1 MVKKFGNNFQEK
13 EENSS
18 HFHQKE
24 DFKASKLSWNIQA
37 LSYSIIYLVNFTP
50 IRHDMKQ
57 KMPNTSKSS
66 DVYTNTNKYNKN
78 IFTSTL
84 LLLYFG
90 VHFIPNLGSI
100 DVLGPQWLFLGIVNV
115 IILAFLAYKKDQ
127 YEEAFTHII
136 KQPFSLLFIFLFAW
150 SGFSMF
156 FSINVIES
164 WVCYV
169 RFFVTLVAFINI
181 SVLLYKRL
189 AFYHWIG
196 IALSFILLFDAIVC
210 LNTYI
215 SNPNDLSIDSL
226 IRSINRNSGH
236 KNILAAG
243 MVIKLPFIF
252 FCLYKGNFIE
262 RIFHMLSLTLGIT
275 VIFILNARAAYLSLA
290 IISMLY
296 FFGTIFMMVKTK
308 TYEQH
313 LFRVAYLAAPL
324 LIAFFLA
331 QSLLPKQE
339 LSVETQNLAAPTSA
353 SIQAQDEGKD
363 IKTKAVYSDVVS
375 RFTSISASS
384 GSDSYRFMLW
394 GHAWKYIAEN
404 PFMGCGYGNWKLAS
418 IPYEKEFI
426 DDLFIPAHAHND
438 FLEFTAETGI
448 IGGLAYLGLFVLLSI
463 LTFKTVR
470 SPKTTETNRL
480 IAIASFLSLIVYG
493 VDAGLNFPIERPTM
507 QMFLAFITAINL
519 NSHFGFENRE
529 DSKESSDTTRKKLPG
544 FGLYIMGA
552 FLLLIPTLY
561 ILFSTN
567 KSLQV
572 QMKVI
577 PDMKNEPMQIPLSEV
592 QNAFPS
598 IPNLTSSAQ
607 PIEGIVARYY
617 SENKKYDEA
626 LFLLRKSINDNPYI
640 YYNQFLMANLFY
652 TIGNLDSAKYYA
664 EIAYANRP
672 RANTYY
678 QTLVAIHAYRRDTAS
693 ITQAFRTYTK
703 YRNEPFAW
711 NLYISGL
718 LNALQRGTP
727 QLVQLADSAL
737 KIFDPKGN
745 NPANEQDYAI
755 LLKRKEEVVNNLNF
769 TGTVAASPQETAAL
783 IEKATLVYNE
793 GVAAFSKQDYK
804 TAAAKFVQAAKI
816 NAFNY
821 AIYENA
827 GVSYFNLKDYR
838 KAIVYFDKV
847 ISLNISKDGK
857 SEFFKGVSL
866 INLGNKEAGC
876 KILQVAKSKNYAEAN
891 NIIAQYCNQ

>member
-1 MVKKFGNNFQEK
+1 
-13 EENSS
+13 
-18 HFHQKE
+18 
-24 DFKASKLSWNIQA
+24 
-37 LSYSIIYLVNFTP
+37 
-50 IRHDMKQ
+50 MKQ
-57 KMPNTSKSS
+57 KMPNTSKSN
-66 DVYTNTNKYNKN
+66 DLYINTNKHNKN
-78 IFTSTL
+78 VFTPAL

-90 VHFIPNLGSI
+90 VHFIPTLGSI
-100 DVLGPQWLFLGIVNV
+100 DVLGPQWLFLGIVDV
-115 IILAFLAYKKDQ
+115 ITLAYLAYKKDQ
-127 YEEAFTHII
+127 FEEAFKHII
-136 KQPFSLLFIFLFAW
+136 KHPFSLLFIFLFAW

-189 AFYHWIG
+189 SFYHWIG
-196 IALSFILLFDAIVC
+196 IALSFILFFDAIVC

-236 KNILAAG
+236 KNILAAS

-252 FCLYKGNFIE
+252 FGLYKGNFVE

-290 IISMLY
+290 IIVILY
-296 FFGTIFMMVKTK
+296 FAGTIFMMVKTK
-308 TYEQH
+308 AYELH

-324 LIAFFLA
+324 LISFFLA
-331 QSLLPKQE
+331 QSLLPHQE

-353 SIQAQDEGKD
+353 TIQAQDEGKD
-363 IKTKAVYSDVVS
+363 VKTKAVYSDVVS
-375 RFTSISASS
+375 RFTSIAPSN
-384 GSDSYRFMLW
+384 GNDSYRFMLW
-394 GHAWKYIAEN
+394 GHAWTYIAEN

-448 IGGLAYLGLFVLLSI
+448 VGGLSYLGLFVLLSI
-463 LTFKTVR
+463 LTFKTIA
-470 SPKTTETNRL
+470 STKTSETNRL
-480 IAIASFLSLIVYG
+480 IAIASFLSLLVYG

-507 QMFLAFITAINL
+507 QMFLAAITAINL
-519 NSHFGFENRE
+519 NSHFSFDG
-529 DSKESSDTTRKKLPG
+529 SESSQGLNKTKSKKLLG
-544 FGLYIMGA
+544 FALYIIGT

-561 ILFSTN
+561 ILFLTN

-572 QMKVI
+572 QMRVI

-607 PIEGIVARYY
+607 PIEGILGRYY

-626 LFLLRKSINDNPYI
+626 LYLLRKSVNDNPYI

-652 TIGNLDSAKYYA
+652 TTGNYDSAKHYGEVA
-664 EIAYANRP
+664 FSNRP

-678 QTLVAIHAYRRDTAS
+678 QTLIAIHAKRRDTAS
-693 ITQAFRTYTK
+693 ITQTFKTYSK

-711 NLYISGL
+711 SLYISGL

-727 QLVQLADSAL
+727 QLVQIADSAL

-745 NPANEQDYAI
+745 NPANEQDYAT
-755 LLKRKEEVVNNLNF
+755 LQKRKEEVVSNLNF
-769 TGTVAASPQETAAL
+769 TGTVAASPEETAAL
-783 IEKATLVYNE
+783 IEKATLIYNE

-804 TAAAKFVQAAKI
+804 TAAAKFVQAAKV

-847 ISLNISKDGK
+847 IALNISKDGK

-876 KILQVAKSKNYAEAN
+876 KILQVAKAKNYMEAN
-891 NIIAQYCNQ
+891 NIIAQYCN

>member
-13 EENSS
+13 DENNAVYPI
-18 HFHQKE
+18 FH
-24 DFKASKLSWNIQA
+24 SIIPRKLSLPNQPH
-37 LSYSIIYLVNFTP
+37 SYSIIYLVNFTP
-50 IRHDMKQ
+50 IRIDMKH
-57 KMPNTSKSS
+57 KTPNTLKKT
-66 DVYTNTNKYNKN
+66 DVETNTNKYNKN
-78 IFTSTL
+78 VYTPAL

-90 VHFIPNLGSI
+90 VHFIPTLGSI

-115 IILAFLAYKKDQ
+115 VILAYLAYKKDKF
-127 YEEAFTHII
+127 EEAFTHII
-136 KQPFSLLFIFLFAW
+136 RQPFSLLFIFLFAW

-156 FSINVIES
+156 FSINVVES

-169 RFFVTLVAFINI
+169 RFFVTLIGFINI

-189 AFYHWIG
+189 LFYHWIG
-196 IALSFILLFDAIVC
+196 LALSFILLLDAIIC
-210 LNTYI
+210 LNIYI
-215 SNPNDLSIDSL
+215 TNPNDLSIDSL

-252 FCLYKGNFIE
+252 YCLYKGKFLE
-262 RIFHMLSLTLGIT
+262 RLFHMLSITLGVT
-275 VIFILNARAAYLSLA
+275 VVFILNARAAYLSLS
-290 IISMLY
+290 IISILY
-296 FFGTIFMMVKTK
+296 FLGTIFMMVKTK
-308 TYEQH
+308 SYEQN
-313 LFRVAYLAAPL
+313 LFRVVYLAAPL

-339 LSVETQNLAAPTSA
+339 LIVDSQPLAAPTSA
-353 SIQAQDEGKD
+353 TILAQDEGKN
-363 IKTKAVYSDVVS
+363 IKTRSVYSDVVS

-438 FLEFTAETGI
+438 FLEFTAETGV
-448 IGGLAYLGLFVLLSI
+448 IGGLAYLGLFVLLSV
-463 LTFKTVR
+463 LTFKTVI
-470 SPKTTETNRL
+470 SQKTTENNRL
-480 IAIASFLSLIVYG
+480 IAIASFLSLLVYG
-493 VDAGLNFPIERPTM
+493 VDAGLNFPIERPSM
-507 QMFLAFITAINL
+507 QMFLALITAINL
-519 NSHFGFENRE
+519 NTHFRF
-529 DSKESSDTTRKKLPG
+529 DDSDASKEISNATKRKIPG
-544 FGLYIMGA
+544 FALYIMA
-552 FLLLIPTLY
+552 SFLLSIPTLY

-577 PDMKNEPMQIPLSEV
+577 PDMKNEPMLLPLSEV

-607 PIEGIVARYY
+607 PIEGILARYY
-617 SENKKYDEA
+617 SENKKYPEA

-640 YYNQFLMANLFY
+640 FYNQFLMANLFY
-652 TIGNLDSAKYYA
+652 TIGNLDSAKYYGEMA
-664 EIAYANRP
+664 FHNRP

-678 QTLVAIHAYRRDTAS
+678 QTLIAIHAKRRDTAS
-693 ITQAFRTYTK
+693 ITKVFNVYSK

-727 QLVQLADSAL
+727 QLVKLADSAL
-737 KIFDPKGN
+737 TMFAPNGN
-745 NPANEQDYAI
+745 NPASEQDYAN
-755 LLKRKEEVVNNLNF
+755 LQKRKEEIVGNLNF
-769 TGTVAASPQETAAL
+769 TGTVAANPEETAAL
-783 IEKATLVYNE
+783 IQKATLIYNE

-847 ISLNISKDGK
+847 IALNISKDGK

-866 INLGNKEAGC
+866 INLGDKDAAC
-876 KILQVAKSKNYAEAN
+876 KILQIAKAKNYTDAN
-891 NIIAQYCNQ
+891 TIIAQYCNK